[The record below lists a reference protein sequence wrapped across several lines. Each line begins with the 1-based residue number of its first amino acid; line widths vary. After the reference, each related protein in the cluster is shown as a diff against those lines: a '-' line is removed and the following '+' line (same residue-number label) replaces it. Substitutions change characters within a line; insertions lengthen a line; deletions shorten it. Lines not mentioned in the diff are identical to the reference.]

1 MKRSAKPMRYT
12 RSNFPK
18 FQRAANLIGSAYK
31 MYKGRSKTATKTSS
45 QKSGLQG
52 ITTFQKDVKQVYRY
66 KRAPR
71 KLRKRWARSR
81 KTFVSNLLK
90 QEGSRK
96 YHYSGQMTWQ
106 TTQGTQG
113 WFGWMNYGVN
123 GTGGVD
129 GSGDMGDVQYRLDLE
144 NRSGGT
150 ASDVAEGGAN
160 SRKYYFDHMRA
171 RIVLTNTGTT
181 PIFWEIFEC
190 TARKDVPITPEGGTL
205 KQFYARVADTQFHGV
220 IGPSGGGFPG
230 GADSTRQI
238 SAVTAPQSTTVGMT
252 PFQFRH
258 YCQNFKINKV
268 TRLQAAPGNTV
279 SFDASQPR
287 NVTVTWDN
295 YLDLLAKKGLTK
307 IYLVRQWGTTELI
320 GGVPMESA
328 SSAVCE
334 VEKDYNCKMLDS
346 HVPQLNYFTY
356 TNTVES

>member
-1 MKRSAKPMRYT
+1 MKRSGPVTKYKRT
-12 RSNFPK
+12 NFPK
-18 FQRAANLIGSAYK
+18 YARAANIIGRAYK
-31 MYKGRSKTATKTSS
+31 AYRGRTQTKSCS
-45 QKSGLQG
+45 PKSGLQG

-66 KRAPR
+66 KRAPK
-71 KLRKRWARSR
+71 KLRRRWKRSR
-81 KTFVSNLLK
+81 KTFISNLLK

-113 WFGWMNYGVN
+113 FFGWMNYGVN
-123 GTGGVD
+123 GNGGVD
-129 GSGDMGDVQYRLDLE
+129 GSGDMGDVQTRLDLE
-144 NRSGGT
+144 MRSGGT
-150 ASDVAEGGAN
+150 PSDLAEGGAN

-190 TARKDVPITPEGGTL
+190 TARKDIPVSQEGGTL
-205 KQFYARVADTQFHGV
+205 KQFVTHCADTQFHGV
-220 IGPSGGGFPG
+220 LGPTTAGYPG
-230 GADSTRQI
+230 GPNSTKQT
-238 SAVTAPQSTTVGMT
+238 SAVTAAQTTTVGIT

-258 YCQNFKINKV
+258 FCQNFKINKV
-268 TRLQAAPGNTV
+268 TRLQAAAGNTV

-295 YLDLLAKKGLTK
+295 YLNLLAKAGLTK
-307 IYLVRQWGTTELI
+307 MYLVRQWGTTELI

-334 VEKDYNCKMLDS
+334 VEKDYNCKLLDS

-356 TNTVES
+356 TNTTES